1 MTRFSRFNHFTATA
15 GNIPGLKSHK
25 YKLSNGISNGPVT
38 NLLSIL
44 YILIEVLSL
53 VHAKR
58 GEIIGLNGIK
68 FGFFFIGRSLSDGAE
83 SMAVEWLIM

>member
-1 MTRFSRFNHFTATA
+1 MADSTPAPA
-15 GNIPGLKSHK
+15 GKIPGLKSHK

-58 GEIIGLNGIK
+58 GKIISLNGLK
-68 FGFFFIGRSLSDGAE
+68 FGFFIGRSQSDGAV